1 MFLESIFVQYGRAR
15 RRRASLGT
23 FIAPP
28 NGVNEGKPILVVE
41 DDDAIR
47 TMVERV
53 LRHEDFEVDCARDGF
68 EAIEKL
74 SHNDYGTVVL
84 DLAMPR
90 ADGID
95 VLRFMER
102 EKPQVERKVIVMTA
116 DPPVLEPLQAKRVA
130 GVLTKPFDIRRL
142 VQEIRDQSAA

>member
-1 MFLESIFVQYGRAR
+1 M
-15 RRRASLGT
+15 SLGT
-23 FIAPP
+23 LIAHA
-28 NGVNEGKPILVVE
+28 NGVSDGKRILVVE
-41 DDDAIR
+41 DDNAIR
-47 TMVERV
+47 TMVQRV
-53 LRHEDFEVDCARDGF
+53 LRHEGLAVDCASDGF

-74 SHNDYGTVVL
+74 SRNDYGTVVL

-95 VLRFMER
+95 VLRYMER

-116 DPPVLEPLQAKRVA
+116 NLPVLEPLEAKRVA

-142 VQEIRDQSAA
+142 VEQIRDQSAA